1 MIESRKQKGRLAP
14 SPTGGLHLGNARSF
28 LVSWLLIRQSGGRL
42 VFRMEDLDASRARDE
57 AAKAAMT
64 DLRSLGLDWDEG
76 PDIGGPD
83 APYVQSQRFS
93 IYQKALDRLIQK
105 ELVYPCT
112 CSRTDVLRAA
122 TAPHAGDMPIQYP
135 GTCSQRTAKD
145 AQRLEG
151 QGIDYAWRF
160 RCELREVDWHDEVL
174 GPQHHCLSHLGGDF
188 IVARSGNTF
197 GYQLAVVVDD
207 AAMGIT
213 QVVRGNDLVESTPR
227 QILIQEA
234 LGFPQPAYW
243 HLGLVLDEHGKR
255 LAKRDQSVKIAQL
268 MSQGVD
274 VTGIL
279 LESLGWNF
287 SGRQSPWDQLQMALA
302 NGSLNT
308 NLLVPDFLW
317 KCDKLHKVF

>member
-1 MIESRKQKGRLAP
+1 
-14 SPTGGLHLGNARSF
+14 
-28 LVSWLLIRQSGGRL
+28 
-42 VFRMEDLDASRARDE
+42 
-57 AAKAAMT
+57 
-64 DLRSLGLDWDEG
+64 
-76 PDIGGPD
+76 
-83 APYVQSQRFS
+83 
-93 IYQKALDRLIQK
+93 
-105 ELVYPCT
+105 
-112 CSRTDVLRAA
+112 
-122 TAPHAGDMPIQYP
+122 
-135 GTCSQRTAKD
+135 
-145 AQRLEG
+145 
-151 QGIDYAWRF
+151 
-160 RCELREVDWHDEVL
+160 
-174 GPQHHCLSHLGGDF
+174 

-234 LGFPQPAYW
+234 LGFPRPSYW

-287 SGRQSPWDQLQMALA
+287 SGRESPWDQLQMALA
-302 NGSLNT
+302 NGCLKT
-308 NLLVPDFLW
+308 NLLAPDFLW
-317 KCDKLHKVF
+317 KCDKLHKVV